1 MLLSD
6 FFFHDI
12 WRASSI
18 KVKTNIFANM
28 QTIESQSHRQICLD
42 YIIIIKIISNLLFLD
57 SFEGLH
63 PFRSSLFANM
73 QNIERQTDLF
83 RLFAK
88 EKIIPVNFCSIN

>member
-1 MLLSD
+1 MTFGGLRPL
-6 FFFHDI
+6 
-12 WRASSI
+12 
-18 KVKTNIFANM
+18 NIFANM

-83 RLFAK
+83 RLFVDFRVDLFLLFF
-88 EKIIPVNFCSIN
+88 IVIVVGSV